1 MKGSELL
8 GSMMPHNLSSCL
20 SGSGTM
26 TSIVGANIKV
36 FLSSAQKNAPAQFTQ
51 AQIEK
56 GGVKNNQPPFSTKMH
71 LAANEKMLE
80 N

>member
-1 MKGSELL
+1 
-8 GSMMPHNLSSCL
+8 
-20 SGSGTM
+20 M

-36 FLSSAQKNAPAQFTQ
+36 FYHQRKKMRRLNFTP